1 MSVISA
7 PGEQADMT
15 PDIGMLGYRFTA
27 TSFPLGWL
35 VTTTRGK
42 NAVLLSGAKQGSK
55 DERSASFGG
64 EKGRSLTAFVRDSK
78 VTA

>member
-1 MSVISA
+1 
-7 PGEQADMT
+7 MT
-15 PDIGMLGYRFTA
+15 LDIGMLGYRFTA
-27 TSFPLGWL
+27 TFFPLGWPAA
-35 VTTTRGK
+35 TTRGK

-64 EKGRSLTAFVRDSK
+64 EKGRSLTAFVRGSG